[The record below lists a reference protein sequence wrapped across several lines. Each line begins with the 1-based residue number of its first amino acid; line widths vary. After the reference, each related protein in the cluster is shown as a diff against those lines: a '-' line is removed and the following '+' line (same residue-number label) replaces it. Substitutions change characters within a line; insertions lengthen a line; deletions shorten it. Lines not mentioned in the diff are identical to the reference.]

1 MSSPVATNDTGFY
14 SQEAHESLLQFLYR
28 APIGLVQTTL
38 NGDIEIMNPMAASL
52 LVPLSGDGSLDNL
65 FVALHALAPDLRAR
79 AEAVRG
85 SSAIVCE
92 GLRLTLEM
100 RQGVR
105 SRTQVLELGVLKL
118 DASCLMASLVD
129 VTLEVERMQRG
140 MARRLRD
147 ATLTDSLTGLPN
159 REAVCEQLT
168 KVLTRPLDDEQGGHA
183 VLFINCDR
191 FKQLNDTLGT
201 GVGDAW
207 LKLMGDR
214 FRAVL
219 RQRAPAARDQGG
231 GDLVGRV
238 GGDEFVVVLDGL
250 RMPDDVHVVAQRLL
264 QVLSQPHEVGGRQV
278 RCDVSMGVV
287 LQSHADADA
296 NAVIQQAS
304 IAMTEAKQA
313 GGKRYQVYEPAMRER
328 AARRGSI
335 EADLRVALEQ
345 DQLFVVY
352 QPILGLQA
360 KDGRQHVAGV
370 EALVRWRHPLRGIVP
385 PIEFIYVAESSG
397 LIDEL
402 GRFVLNR
409 ACRDFMR
416 WRTDLGEHAPRWVA
430 VNLSRA
436 QLGDPVLVD
445 GVQAALSAHG
455 MPPACLQ
462 LEVTESLAAQDDH
475 VQQRLRDLKALGLTL
490 ALDDFGTGYSSLASL
505 HLLPVDVVKIDRS
518 FVSQVAGS
526 PHHRVLVEA
535 TVKVATSLGMGTV
548 AEGIETE
555 EQAQVVTELGCLKGQ
570 GYLFSRP
577 LPEHDLRAWLVP
589 APLPAEV
596 Q

>member
-1 MSSPVATNDTGFY
+1 MTSPSATNDAGFY

-28 APIGLVQTTL
+28 APIGLIQTTL

-52 LVPLSGDGSLDNL
+52 LMPLSGDGSLDNL
-65 FVALHALAPDLRAR
+65 FVALSELAPDLRAR
-79 AEAVRG
+79 ADAVRG

-105 SRTQVLELGVLKL
+105 SRTQVLELGLLKM

-147 ATLTDSLTGLPN
+147 AALTDSLTGLPN

-168 KVLTRPLDDEQGGHA
+168 KVLTRAADEAQGSYA

-191 FKQLNDTLGT
+191 FKQVNDTLGT

-219 RQRAPAARDQGG
+219 RQRAPASREQGT
-231 GDLVGRV
+231 GDLAGRV

-250 RMPDDVHVVAQRLL
+250 RQPEDAHVVAQRLL
-264 QVLSQPHEVGGRQV
+264 QVLGQPHEVGGRSV

-287 LQSHADADA
+287 MQAHADADA

-304 IAMTEAKQA
+304 IAMAEAKQA

-335 EADLRVALEQ
+335 EADLRVALDE

-352 QPILGLQA
+352 QPIVGLQA
-360 KDGRQHVAGV
+360 QDGSRPVAGV
-370 EALVRWRHPLRGIVP
+370 EALVRWRHPQRGIVP
-385 PIEFIYVAESSG
+385 PIEFIHVAETCG
-397 LIDEL
+397 LIDDL
-402 GRFVLNR
+402 GRFVLHR

-416 WRTDLGEHAPRWVA
+416 WRAELGEQAPRWVS

-436 QLGDPVLVD
+436 QLGEPGLVD
-445 GVQAALSAHG
+445 GVQATLAMHG

-462 LEVTESLAAQDDH
+462 LEVTESLAAQDDQ
-475 VQQRLRDLKALGLTL
+475 VQQRLRDLKALGLSL

-518 FVSQVAGS
+518 FVSQVGSS

-555 EQAQVVTELGCLKGQ
+555 DQAHVVAQLGCMKGQ

-577 LPEHDLRAWLVP
+577 LPAPELVAWLSP
-589 APLPAEV
+589 KSLPAEV

>member
-1 MSSPVATNDTGFY
+1 MTSPEAAIGTGFY

-28 APIGLVQTTL
+28 APIGLIQTTL
-38 NGDIEIMNPMAASL
+38 SGDIEIMNPMAASL
-52 LVPLSGDGSLDNL
+52 LMPLSGDGSLDNL
-65 FVALHALAPDLRAR
+65 FVALSALAPDLRAR
-79 AEAVRG
+79 ADAVRG

-105 SRTQVLELGVLKL
+105 SRNQVLELGILKM

-129 VTLEVERMQRG
+129 VTLDVERMQRG

-159 REAVCEQLT
+159 REAVCEQLS
-168 KVLTRPLDDEQGGHA
+168 KVLTRSADEAAGSYA

-191 FKQLNDTLGT
+191 FKQVNDTLGT

-207 LKLMGDR
+207 LKLMADR

-219 RQRAPAARDQGG
+219 RQRTPASREQGH
-231 GDLVGRV
+231 GDLAGRV

-250 RMPDDVHVVAQRLL
+250 RQPDDVHVVAQRLL
-264 QVLSQPHEVGGRQV
+264 YVLSQPHVVGGRPV

-287 LQSHADADA
+287 LQAHADADA
-296 NAVIQQAS
+296 NAVLQQAS
-304 IAMTEAKQA
+304 VAMNEAKQA
-313 GGKRYQVYEPAMRER
+313 GGKRCTVYEPIMRER

-335 EADLRVALEQ
+335 EADLRVALDE

-352 QPILGLQA
+352 QPILGLQS
-360 KDGRQHVAGV
+360 KDGRKPLAGV
-370 EALVRWRHPLRGIVP
+370 EALVRWRHPQRGIVS
-385 PIEFIYVAESSG
+385 PIEFIHVAESCG
-397 LIDEL
+397 LIDDL

-416 WRTDLGEHAPRWVA
+416 WRADLGERAPRWMA

-436 QLGDPVLVD
+436 QLGEPGLVAS
-445 GVQAALSAHG
+445 VQATLVAHG
-455 MPPACLQ
+455 MPPAALQ
-462 LEVTESLAAQDDH
+462 LEVTESLAAQDDQ

-518 FVSQVAGS
+518 FVSQVGS
-526 PHHRVLVEA
+526 SAHHRVLVEA
-535 TVKVATSLGMGTV
+535 TVKVASSLGMGTV

-555 EQAQVVTELGCLKGQ
+555 DQAQVVTQLGCMKGQ

-577 LPEHDLRAWLVP
+577 LPAADLVAWLAPDPVP
-589 APLPAEV
+589 VEV